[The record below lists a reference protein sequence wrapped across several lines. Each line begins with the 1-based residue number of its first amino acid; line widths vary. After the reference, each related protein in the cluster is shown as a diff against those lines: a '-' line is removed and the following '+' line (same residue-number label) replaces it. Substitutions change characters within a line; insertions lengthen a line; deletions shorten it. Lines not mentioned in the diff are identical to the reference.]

1 MEPMEAFVL
10 LCVAAF
16 LLLAIW
22 VLVIAPICSAL
33 QRLVFGAA
41 VQPIPDR
48 EAARKLL
55 ETPVP
60 SSDPKLW
67 VRYKLEPEFVPAP
80 QELVHVPSDAAHR
93 MSCARCQDEW
103 KRSGR
108 RAMPHATN

>member
-1 MEPMEAFVL
+1 MKPMEAFVL

-22 VLVIAPICSAL
+22 VLIIAPVCRGIERAI
-33 QRLVFGAA
+33 FGAK
-41 VQPIPDR
+41 QEPIPDR

-80 QELVHVPSDAAHR
+80 QVLVHVPSDAEHR
-93 MSCARCQDEW
+93 AQCSRCQEEW